1 MPHQFDLHSALL
13 ECLNDEESVAYL
25 SSVQPLLAPTPN
37 PSHGGRGI
45 TGGSYNEVSFKRF
58 DIYFYSQVTVEALPE
73 QLLKEEWLLDF
84 SMNVLKLLVTFK
96 SVGI

>member
-1 MPHQFDLHSALL
+1 
-13 ECLNDEESVAYL
+13 
-25 SSVQPLLAPTPN
+25 
-37 PSHGGRGI
+37 
-45 TGGSYNEVSFKRF
+45 
-58 DIYFYSQVTVEALPE
+58 VEALPE